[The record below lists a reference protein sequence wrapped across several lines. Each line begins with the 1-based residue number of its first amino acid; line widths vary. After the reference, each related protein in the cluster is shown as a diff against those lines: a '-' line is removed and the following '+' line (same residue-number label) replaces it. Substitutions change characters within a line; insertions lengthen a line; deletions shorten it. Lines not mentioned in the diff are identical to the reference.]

1 MAFVEGYRQ
10 AEDDDHTEVS
20 IIPTG
25 DEKKKKKKKKED
37 TAWANANCCSP
48 RSRTPIAASSPRT
61 RRSSR
66 EGSTPRS

>member
-25 DEKKKKKKKKED
+25 DEKKKKEKK
-37 TAWANANCCSP
+37 
-48 RSRTPIAASSPRT
+48 
-61 RRSSR
+61 RRHSV
-66 EGSTPRS
+66 G